1 MKLLL
6 ENLTNE
12 ELEFFSKYF
21 STNAK
26 NLNSLPDNVKL
37 APTVE
42 VADKNLEIAINAAK
56 KAILDLPASLEE
68 IRKESEIARR
78 IFRNSGNNL
87 KSLINNIEGNDSL
100 KNIFVK
106 LLGANNYENLYR
118 LPKFVKGIRKI
129 NSIRQSNGEGRY
141 KDFTNEINELEALY
155 NNFLSKRLA
164 SITTEEV
171 NYFPY

>member
-12 ELEFFSKYF
+12 ELKFFSKYF

-37 APTVE
+37 ALTVE
-42 VADKNLEIAINAAK
+42 AADKNLAINAAK

-68 IRKESEIARR
+68 TKKESEIARR
-78 IFRNSGNNL
+78 IFRNSGNNF

-141 KDFTNEINELEALY
+141 KDFTNEINEL
-155 NNFLSKRLA
+155 
-164 SITTEEV
+164 
-171 NYFPY
+171 

>member
-1 MKLLL
+1 MSGNSVKTFINKLLQ
-6 ENLTNE
+6 NQK
-12 ELEFFSKYF
+12 SK
-21 STNAK
+21 A
-26 NLNSLPDNVKL
+26 L
-37 APTVE
+37 
-42 VADKNLEIAINAAK
+42 
-56 KAILDLPASLEE
+56 
-68 IRKESEIARR
+68 
-78 IFRNSGNNL
+78 
-87 KSLINNIEGNDSL
+87 
-100 KNIFVK
+100 FVK